1 VPQGSIKETLSRVD
15 PLDVW
20 RILKSAG
27 VKYVKPIIIDIHGR
41 PRAELMP
48 IDAAKDI
55 LTDGMP
61 FDGSSIQSYATV
73 NRATSWHYL
82 TSDPCSLR
90 VGTVRR

>member
-1 VPQGSIKETLSRVD
+1 VD

-48 IDAAKDI
+48 IDACQGH
-55 LTDGMP
+55 TNGW
-61 FDGSSIQSYATV
+61 YA
-73 NRATSWHYL
+73 L
-82 TSDPCSLR
+82 
-90 VGTVRR
+90 